1 MIESIRLA
9 LQGIMANR
17 LRSALTMLGIL
28 IGVAAVIILIA
39 VGAGSSAA
47 VQNQLA
53 GLGTNT
59 LTIFPTGGFGGP
71 GGAAN
76 RTGTVSRP
84 ARLTAKDVSALEDK
98 TNAPNIVEVAPVVNA
113 NATAAYE
120 GATHE
125 IAQGIGTTPNYF
137 GIRNLEIASGSAF
150 SDDDVSEHRKV
161 VVLGQTVVDDLFGEA
176 LTRSERRSR
185 SAASTWTVIGVLESK
200 GTNGFAD
207 QDDTAIAPVTA
218 VQDALASRSTRLQP
232 HHRPGEVTGRI
243 GRGVGGDHVDRCSR
257 PTRSRRPTSR
267 CSTRPICSTRAP
279 RRTRCSPCFSARSP
293 RSRCSSAA
301 SAS

>member
-28 IGVAAVIILIA
+28 IGVAAVIILVA

-71 GGAAN
+71 GGGCQP
-76 RTGTVSRP
+76 TGTLSRP
-84 ARLTAKDVSALEDK
+84 ARLTAKDVTALEDK

-113 NATAAYE
+113 NATATYE

-125 IAQGIGTTPNYF
+125 IAQGVGTTPELLR
-137 GIRNLEIASGSAF
+137 GSGTS
-150 SDDDVSEHRKV
+150 
-161 VVLGQTVVDDLFGEA
+161 
-176 LTRSERRSR
+176 RSR
-185 SAASTWTVIGVLESK
+185 A
-200 GTNGFAD
+200 
-207 QDDTAIAPVTA
+207 
-218 VQDALASRSTRLQP
+218 
-232 HHRPGEVTGRI
+232 
-243 GRGVGGDHVDRCSR
+243 
-257 PTRSRRPTSR
+257 
-267 CSTRPICSTRAP
+267 AP
-279 RRTRCSPCFSARSP
+279 RSPTTT
-293 RSRCSSAA
+293 
-301 SAS
+301 